1 MGSLGARAQHYFVLV
16 WFCQDRVYTFCTF
29 MLLKG
34 VIGKG
39 TRGENYHSPSV
50 AFLWGFEY

>member
-50 AFLWGFEY
+50 AFLWF